1 MIRVRSNPYSITA
14 CSYSQDGNILIYSKG
29 YNWNFVDDFSIFYL
43 IGISWNNQDFIQVS
57 L

>member
-29 YNWNFVDDFSIFYL
+29 YNWNFVDDFYIIYL